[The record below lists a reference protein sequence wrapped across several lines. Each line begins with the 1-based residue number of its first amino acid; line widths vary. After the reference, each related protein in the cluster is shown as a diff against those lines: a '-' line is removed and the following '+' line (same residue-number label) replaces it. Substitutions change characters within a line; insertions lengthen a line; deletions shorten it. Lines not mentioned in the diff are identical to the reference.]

1 MLGQARKRQNKK
13 FDVLVFVHAHDLL
26 KKENRK

>member
-1 MLGQARKRQNKK
+1 MLGQARQNKK
-13 FDVLVFVHAHDLL
+13 VDVLVFVHAHDLL